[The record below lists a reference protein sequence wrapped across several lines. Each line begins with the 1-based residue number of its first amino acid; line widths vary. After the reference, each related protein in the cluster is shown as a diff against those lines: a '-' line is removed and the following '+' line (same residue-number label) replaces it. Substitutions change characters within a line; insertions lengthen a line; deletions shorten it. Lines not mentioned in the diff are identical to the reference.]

1 MISDY
6 FPSPPAAEPQAARVR
21 RRIGELLTADGVLT
35 EQQLAQALEA
45 QRAKPGPRE
54 RLGQTV
60 VRLGMVTE
68 QAVARSL
75 ANQLGLEHLEGDDIT
90 VDEGVASLV
99 SPAIAERHR
108 LLPLRR
114 EGDTLVVACSDP
126 TDVVALDDVRLASGS
141 RRVRA
146 VVATPTV
153 LGAAIRRAYGLGGGR
168 ANELL
173 DAITDDGGGA
183 ETAAAEEL
191 SVDDGP
197 VVRLAEGIIAE
208 AVKSGASD
216 IHVEPGDKDTA
227 VRYRVDG
234 VLNRVMLVPRAKAGA
249 LVSRLK
255 IMSGMDIAE
264 KRRPQDGRATFRTG
278 GRSVDLRVSSLPSLH
293 GETLVMRILRKGAE
307 RLGIEQVGFTDTGMA
322 STLSAIERPQGLVL
336 ITGPTGSG
344 KTSTLY
350 SFLGHLAGES
360 NNIITLEDP
369 VEYELPGVNQT
380 QINERIGFTFAKA
393 LRTVLRQ
400 DPDVVM
406 VGEIRDPETAE
417 LALQA
422 SLTGHLVFSTL
433 HTNNAS
439 GAIVRLRDLGIPSY
453 LVAASVT
460 LVIAQ
465 RLVRTLC
472 TECAQPAPPSER
484 VLAQLG
490 LSPRDV
496 ADDVFLVGGGCSAC
510 SHTGY
515 RGRLGVFEI
524 IPVDAAV
531 RELLSTGASESAL
544 RRAARISGMTSLRE
558 DGLRLA
564 RAGRTTLE
572 EVLRVTPADVGEAGA
587 CPVCAQQVEPEFALC
602 PWCGVHLR
610 PDACERCEHPLETGW
625 RVCPTC
631 GTPVPGEEAPDRLP
645 RVVVADADPVVLA
658 SITAM
663 LEDQYEVMSAVD
675 GESAL
680 EAVRTG
686 RPDVLLLDLGLPGID
701 GYGVAHR
708 VRARPAS
715 SGLPIVLMTAD
726 GSRVTELAQ
735 RRAGADAVVLKPF
748 TREALLVRL
757 HAALHAQAA

>member
-1 MISDY
+1 MKSD
-6 FPSPPAAEPQAARVR
+6 FFSSPPAAPAQPARVR
-21 RRIGELLTADGVLT
+21 RRIGELLLAEGVLT
-35 EQQLAQALEA
+35 DAQLAQALEA
-45 QRAKPGPRE
+45 QKNKQGPRE

-60 VRLGMVTE
+60 VRLGLVTE
-68 QAVARSL
+68 QAVAKSL
-75 ANQLGLEHLEGDDIT
+75 AHQLGLEHLEGDDIT

-99 SPAIAERHR
+99 SPAIAERHK

-114 EGDTLVVACSDP
+114 EGDTLIVACSDP

-173 DAITDDGGGA
+173 DAISDDEIEA
-183 ETAAAEEL
+183 EASSEEL

-197 VVRLAEGIIAE
+197 VVRLAEGILAE
-208 AVKSGASD
+208 AVKTGASD
-216 IHVEPGDKDTA
+216 IHIEPGDRDTA
-227 VRYRVDG
+227 VRYRIDG
-234 VLNRVMLVPRAKAGA
+234 VLTRVMLVPRAKAGA

-264 KRRPQDGRATFRTG
+264 KRRPQDGRAVFRTG

-307 RLGIEQVGFTDTGMA
+307 RLGIDQVGFTDTGMA
-322 STLSAIERPQGLVL
+322 SVLSAIERPQGLVL

-350 SFLGHLAGES
+350 SFLGHLAGEA

-417 LALQA
+417 LGLQA

-484 VLAQLG
+484 VLSQLG

-496 ADDVFLVGGGCSAC
+496 ADDVFYVGAGCSAC
-510 SHTGY
+510 SQSGY

-531 RELLSTGASESAL
+531 RELLSTGGSESAI
-544 RRAARISGMTSLRE
+544 RRAARIAGMTSLRE

-572 EVLRVTPADVGEAGA
+572 EILRVTPADVGEAGA

-625 RVCPTC
+625 RVCPAC
-631 GTPVPGEEAPDRLP
+631 GTQVPGEEAPDRLP

-658 SITAM
+658 TVTAM
-663 LEDQYEVMSAVD
+663 LEDEYEVVTAVD

-686 RPDVLLLDLGLPGID
+686 RPDILLADIALPDLD
-701 GYGVAHR
+701 GYAVAHR

-715 SGLPIVLMTAD
+715 STLPIVLMTAD
-726 GSRVTELAQ
+726 GSRVTALAQ
-735 RRAGADAVVLKPF
+735 RRAGADAVMLKPF
-748 TREALLVRL
+748 TREALMVRL
-757 HAALHAQAA
+757 HAALHRQAA